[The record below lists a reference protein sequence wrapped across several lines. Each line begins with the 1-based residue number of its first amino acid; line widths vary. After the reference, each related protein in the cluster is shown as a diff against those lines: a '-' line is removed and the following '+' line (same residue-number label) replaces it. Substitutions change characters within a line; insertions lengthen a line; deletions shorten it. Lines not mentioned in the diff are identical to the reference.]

1 MFLPAPILAVFP
13 ATVSLMVAAEEAA
26 TDWTT
31 ILLNG
36 GPFAIVVLLII
47 LDKLTTTGER
57 DRLRAENKELRDEVK
72 VLNTS
77 IRDEVVPPL
86 VRLNGLIADVIEALA
101 KVRYQSDDST
111 RHGKQ

>member
-1 MFLPAPILAVFP
+1 M
-13 ATVSLMVAAEEAA
+13 AAEEAS

-57 DRLRAENKELRDEVK
+57 DRLRAENRELREEVK
-72 VLNTS
+72 ILNTS

-86 VRLNGLIADVIEALA
+86 VRLNGLIADVVEELA
-101 KVRYQSDDST
+101 KARYQSGNDQRSGA
-111 RHGKQ
+111 R